1 MIADITA
8 EKSKL
13 EKLTKKITSNKSGT
27 SRKSQK
33 NHTLEAQ
40 SPSPPP
46 ATALATALAT
56 APAPT
61 TISNAIGDATGD
73 ATDDATNAVSVSTS
87 TISDKLQ
94 LNPNDFQKVPKATI
108 MRILE
113 LLKNYVNM
121 DKSFRLKHESLK
133 TLYTAYLDLYK
144 KYKATGAA
152 NSNGAEN
159 ENTSSSNSETVDTTK
174 HDSMLKNIHSEMKDN
189 NSNLYR
195 ERLLILKKIKEHPE
209 IQQETKDKLCGRLIA
224 IFKAP
229 PIPEYKPLALLSRG
243 GNDDP
248 IYGEEKIAVSELDS
262 AYLQKHNELMTVFK
276 AYQNLY
282 TKVLNYKEQLEK
294 YKKLPTG
301 SSISRC
307 EMEKMLKDQR
317 FVMDTIDKMQDNL
330 VSNKVL
336 TDSEKVLIT
345 PVASNPDNMNAF
357 NDTMRNQ
364 IKHIIERQVDIN
376 PNTKSKI
383 ENLLKQYQ
391 TCDSNDEFCR
401 SGREILLLKKITK

>member
-8 EKSKL
+8 EKTKL
-13 EKLTKKITSNKSGT
+13 EKLTKKITNNKSSP

-33 NHTLEAQ
+33 NHILEAQ

-46 ATALATALAT
+46 A
-56 APAPT
+56 PAP
-61 TISNAIGDATGD
+61 SPSPQQQPGSD
-73 ATDDATNAVSVSTS
+73 TS
-87 TISDKLQ
+87 SIETKLQ

-133 TLYTAYLDLYK
+133 TLYNAYLDLYK
-144 KYKATGAA
+144 KYKATGA
-152 NSNGAEN
+152 
-159 ENTSSSNSETVDTTK
+159 SNSDVISNASKSESTAEGASN
-174 HDSMLKNIHSEMKDN
+174 HEGMLKNIHTEMKDN

-229 PIPEYKPLALLSRG
+229 PIPEYKPLALLPKG
-243 GNDDP
+243 GNDDS
-248 IYGEEKIAVSELDS
+248 IYREEKISVSELDN

-317 FVMDTIDKMQDNL
+317 FVMDMIDKMQDNL

-336 TDSEKVLIT
+336 TDSEKVLVT

-364 IKHIIERQVDIN
+364 IKHIIDRQVDIN
-376 PNTKSKI
+376 PGTKSKI

-391 TCDSNDEFCR
+391 TCDSNDEFCK

>member
-8 EKSKL
+8 EKTKL
-13 EKLTKKITSNKSGT
+13 EKLTKKITNNKSSP

-33 NHTLEAQ
+33 NHILEAQ
-40 SPSPPP
+40 SPPP
-46 ATALATALAT
+46 APATTSNTTSDSAANTAEK
-56 APAPT
+56 
-61 TISNAIGDATGD
+61 SMN
-73 ATDDATNAVSVSTS
+73 STLE
-87 TISDKLQ
+87 TKLQ

-133 TLYTAYLDLYK
+133 TLYNAYLDLYK
-144 KYKATGAA
+144 KYKATGA
-152 NSNGAEN
+152 
-159 ENTSSSNSETVDTTK
+159 SNSDVNFNASKSETTVEGASN
-174 HDSMLKNIHSEMKDN
+174 HEGMLKNIHTEMKDN

-229 PIPEYKPLALLSRG
+229 PIPEYKPLALLPKG
-243 GNDDP
+243 GNDDS
-248 IYGEEKIAVSELDS
+248 IYGEEKISVSELDN

-317 FVMDTIDKMQDNL
+317 FVMDMIDKMQDNL

-336 TDSEKVLIT
+336 TDSEKVLVT

-364 IKHIIERQVDIN
+364 IKHIIDRQVDIN

-391 TCDSNDEFCR
+391 TCDSNDEFCK

>member
-1 MIADITA
+1 MDLDKMIADITA
-8 EKSKL
+8 EKNKL
-13 EKLTKKITSNKSGT
+13 DKLTKKISNHKSRSIGT
-27 SRKSQK
+27 GTTKKSQM
-33 NHTLEAQ
+33 HVPLEAE
-40 SPSPPP
+40 SPPP
-46 ATALATALAT
+46 EKLE
-56 APAPT
+56 
-61 TISNAIGDATGD
+61 
-73 ATDDATNAVSVSTS
+73 SVIKQDSS
-87 TISDKLQ
+87 IHKKLQ
-94 LNPNDFQKVPKATI
+94 LETNDFQKVPKTTI

-133 TLYTAYLDLYK
+133 TLYNAYLDLYK

-152 NSNGAEN
+152 NTNTNTNNGELIISGEGAGEG
-159 ENTSSSNSETVDTTK
+159 EDASK
-174 HDSMLKNIHSEMKDN
+174 HESMLKNIHTEMRDN

-195 ERLLILKKIKEHPE
+195 ERLLILKKIREHPE
-209 IQQETKDKLCGRLIA
+209 IQQATKDKLCGRLIA

-229 PIPEYKPLALLSRG
+229 PIPEYKPLALLARS

-248 IYGEEKIAVSELDS
+248 IYGEEKIAVSELDH

-282 TKVLNYKEQLEK
+282 AKVLNYKEQLEK

-317 FVMDTIDKMQDNL
+317 FVMDMIDKMQDNL
-330 VSNKVL
+330 VNNKVL

-364 IKHIIERQVDIN
+364 IKHIIDRQVDIN
-376 PNTKSKI
+376 PTTKSKI

-391 TCDSNDEFCR
+391 TCDSNDEFCK

>member
-8 EKSKL
+8 EKTKL
-13 EKLTKKITSNKSGT
+13 EKLTKKITNHKSGS

-46 ATALATALAT
+46 APATTSNTTSDSAVNTAEK
-56 APAPT
+56 
-61 TISNAIGDATGD
+61 SMN
-73 ATDDATNAVSVSTS
+73 STLE
-87 TISDKLQ
+87 TKLQ
-94 LNPNDFQKVPKATI
+94 LSPNDFQKVPKETI

-133 TLYTAYLDLYK
+133 TLYNAYLDLYK
-144 KYKATGAA
+144 KYKATGASNSDV
-152 NSNGAEN
+152 NSNA
-159 ENTSSSNSETVDTTK
+159 SKSETTAEGASN
-174 HDSMLKNIHSEMKDN
+174 HQGMLKNIHTEMKDN

-229 PIPEYKPLALLSRG
+229 PIPEYKPLALLPKG

-248 IYGEEKIAVSELDS
+248 VYGDEKISVGELDN

-317 FVMDTIDKMQDNL
+317 FVMDMIDKMQDNL

-336 TDSEKVLIT
+336 TDSEKVLVT

-364 IKHIIERQVDIN
+364 IRHIIDRRVDIN

-383 ENLLKQYQ
+383 ENLLSQYQ
-391 TCDSNDEFCR
+391 KCDSNDEFCK

>member
-1 MIADITA
+1 LQSHIAKMDLDAMIADITA

-13 EKLTKKITSNKSGT
+13 EKLTKKITNNKSGL
-27 SRKSQK
+27 SKKSQK
-33 NHTLEAQ
+33 NHILEAQ
-40 SPSPPP
+40 SPQQIP
-46 ATALATALAT
+46 
-56 APAPT
+56 APAPAHT
-61 TISNAIGDATGD
+61 TTSNSAP
-73 ATDDATNAVSVSTS
+73 VSS
-87 TISDKLQ
+87 ISDKLQ
-94 LNPNDFQKVPKATI
+94 LSPNDFQKVPKATI
-108 MRILE
+108 IRILE

-144 KYKATGAA
+144 KYKATSAA
-152 NSNGAEN
+152 STTNSTEAKNA
-159 ENTSSSNSETVDTTK
+159 SSNEMGDAAAK
-174 HDSMLKNIHSEMKDN
+174 HEVMIKNIHTEMKDN

-229 PIPEYKPLALLSRG
+229 PIPEYKPLALLPRG

-248 IYGEEKIAVSELDS
+248 IYGDEKIAVSELDN

-282 TKVLNYKEQLEK
+282 TKVLHYKEELEK
-294 YKKLPTG
+294 YKSLPTG

-317 FVMDTIDKMQDNL
+317 FVMDMIDKMQDNL

-391 TCDSNDEFCR
+391 TCDSNDEFCK

>member
-1 MIADITA
+1 MIADISA
-8 EKSKL
+8 EKNKL
-13 EKLTKKITSNKSGT
+13 EKLTKKITNNKSSS

-33 NHTLEAQ
+33 NHILEAQ
-40 SPSPPP
+40 SPSPSPPPPP
-46 ATALATALAT
+46 A
-56 APAPT
+56 P
-61 TISNAIGDATGD
+61 DAS
-73 ATDDATNAVSVSTS
+73 SVET
-87 TISDKLQ
+87 KLQ
-94 LNPNDFQKVPKATI
+94 LSPSDFQKVPKATI

-133 TLYTAYLDLYK
+133 TLYNAYLDLYK
-144 KYKATGAA
+144 KYKASGAA
-152 NSNGAEN
+152 NSTGTEN
-159 ENTSSSNSETVDTTK
+159 ESINSSSETGTGEVSK
-174 HDSMLKNIHSEMKDN
+174 HEGMLKNIHSEMKDN

-229 PIPEYKPLALLSRG
+229 PIPEYKPLALLPRG

-317 FVMDTIDKMQDNL
+317 FVMDMIDKMQDNL
-330 VSNKVL
+330 VSNKIL
-336 TDSEKVLIT
+336 TDSEKVLVT

-364 IKHIIERQVDIN
+364 IKHIIDRQVDIN
-376 PNTKSKI
+376 PGTKSKI

-391 TCDSNDEFCR
+391 TCDSNDEFCK

>member
-8 EKSKL
+8 EKTKL
-13 EKLTKKITSNKSGT
+13 EKLTKKIASNNKSGT

-33 NHTLEAQ
+33 HLEAQ
-40 SPSPPP
+40 SPSPTPTSAPIP
-46 ATALATALAT
+46 AS
-56 APAPT
+56 AP
-61 TISNAIGDATGD
+61 IES
-73 ATDDATNAVSVSTS
+73 
-87 TISDKLQ
+87 KLQ
-94 LNPNDFQKVPKATI
+94 LSPSDFQKVPKATI

-133 TLYTAYLDLYK
+133 TLYNAYLDLYK
-144 KYKATGAA
+144 KYKATGAENA
-152 NSNGAEN
+152 NATSGLE
-159 ENTSSSNSETVDTTK
+159 TISSSNTGAN
-174 HDSMLKNIHSEMKDN
+174 HDSMLKNIHKEMKDN

-229 PIPEYKPLALLSRG
+229 PIPEYKPLALLSKG

-248 IYGEEKIAVSELDS
+248 IYGEEKISVSELDD

-282 TKVLNYKEQLEK
+282 SKVLDYKEQLEK

-317 FVMDTIDKMQDNL
+317 FVMDMIDKMQDNL
-330 VSNKVL
+330 VNNKIL
-336 TDSEKVLIT
+336 SDSEKVLIT

-364 IKHIIERQVDIN
+364 IRHIIERRVDIS
-376 PNTKSKI
+376 PNTKDKI

-391 TCDSNDEFCR
+391 KCDSNDEFCK

>member
-8 EKSKL
+8 EKTKL
-13 EKLTKKITSNKSGT
+13 EKLTKKITNNKSSP

-33 NHTLEAQ
+33 NHILEAQ

-46 ATALATALAT
+46 AP
-56 APAPT
+56 APAPAQQPG
-61 TISNAIGDATGD
+61 SD
-73 ATDDATNAVSVSTS
+73 TS
-87 TISDKLQ
+87 SIETKLQ

-133 TLYTAYLDLYK
+133 TLYNAYLDLYK
-144 KYKATGAA
+144 KYKATGASNSDV
-152 NSNGAEN
+152 NSNASKSESTVEGA
-159 ENTSSSNSETVDTTK
+159 SNHEG
-174 HDSMLKNIHSEMKDN
+174 MLKNIHTEMKDN

-229 PIPEYKPLALLSRG
+229 PIPEYKPLALLPKG
-243 GNDDP
+243 GNDDS
-248 IYGEEKIAVSELDS
+248 IYGEEKISVSELDN

-317 FVMDTIDKMQDNL
+317 FVMDMIDKMQDNL

-336 TDSEKVLIT
+336 TDSEKVLVT

-364 IKHIIERQVDIN
+364 IKHIIDRQVDIN

-391 TCDSNDEFCR
+391 TCDSNDEFCK

>member
-1 MIADITA
+1 MDLDAMIADITA

-13 EKLTKKITSNKSGT
+13 EKLTKKITNNKSG
-27 SRKSQK
+27 SSKKSQK
-33 NHTLEAQ
+33 NNTLEAQ
-40 SPSPPP
+40 SPLPSPLPSP
-46 ATALATALAT
+46 LQDE
-56 APAPT
+56 T
-61 TISNAIGDATGD
+61 TISN
-73 ATDDATNAVSVSTS
+73 
-87 TISDKLQ
+87 KLQ
-94 LNPNDFQKVPKATI
+94 LSPNDFQKVPKETI
-108 MRILE
+108 IRILD

-152 NSNGAEN
+152 NTNASESVKTGLIEGDGERAVEGAVEGA
-159 ENTSSSNSETVDTTK
+159 VAK
-174 HDSMLKNIHSEMKDN
+174 HESMLKNIHSEMKDN

-209 IQQETKDKLCGRLIA
+209 IHQETKDKLCGRLIA

-229 PIPEYKPLALLSRG
+229 PIPEYKPLALLPRG
-243 GNDDP
+243 GNEDP
-248 IYGEEKIAVSELDS
+248 IYGDEKIAVSELDN

-282 TKVLNYKEQLEK
+282 AKVLNYKEQLEK
-294 YKKLPTG
+294 YKSLPTG

-317 FVMDTIDKMQDNL
+317 FVMDMIDKMQDNL
-330 VSNKVL
+330 VSNKIL
-336 TDSEKVLIT
+336 TDSERVLVT

-391 TCDSNDEFCR
+391 TCDSNDEFCK

>member
-1 MIADITA
+1 MDLDKMIADITA

-13 EKLTKKITSNKSGT
+13 DKLTKKFAGHRESVITRT
-27 SRKSQK
+27 PSRTHK
-33 NHTLEAQ
+33 NNSPEAEAPST
-40 SPSPPP
+40 SPSPPHQP
-46 ATALATALAT
+46 TSALTEKD
-56 APAPT
+56 
-61 TISNAIGDATGD
+61 S
-73 ATDDATNAVSVSTS
+73 TNKHMQN
-87 TISDKLQ
+87 KLQ
-94 LNPNDFQKVPKATI
+94 LNTNDFQKVPKTTI
-108 MRILE
+108 IRILE

-121 DKSFRLKHESLK
+121 DKSFRLKHDSLK
-133 TLYTAYLDLYK
+133 TLYNAYLDLYK
-144 KYKATGAA
+144 KYKATGSVNTNTNA
-152 NSNGAEN
+152 NNGELIIAGEGAG
-159 ENTSSSNSETVDTTK
+159 EDVSK
-174 HDSMLKNIHSEMKDN
+174 HESMLKNIHTEMRDN

-195 ERLLILKKIKEHPE
+195 ERLLILKKIREHPE
-209 IQQETKDKLCGRLIA
+209 IQKATKDKLCGRLIA

-229 PIPEYKPLALLSRG
+229 PIPEYKPLALLAKGS
-243 GNDDP
+243 NEDP
-248 IYGEEKIAVSELDS
+248 IYGDEKISVSELDH

-282 TKVLNYKEQLEK
+282 KKVLNYKEQLEK

-317 FVMDTIDKMQDNL
+317 FVMDMIDKMQDNL

-336 TDSEKVLIT
+336 TDSEKVLVT

-364 IKHIIERQVDIN
+364 IKHIIDRQVDIN
-376 PNTKSKI
+376 PSTKSKI

-391 TCDSNDEFCR
+391 TCDSNDEFCK

>member
-1 MIADITA
+1 
-8 EKSKL
+8 
-13 EKLTKKITSNKSGT
+13 
-27 SRKSQK
+27 
-33 NHTLEAQ
+33 
-40 SPSPPP
+40 
-46 ATALATALAT
+46 
-56 APAPT
+56 
-61 TISNAIGDATGD
+61 
-73 ATDDATNAVSVSTS
+73 
-87 TISDKLQ
+87 
-94 LNPNDFQKVPKATI
+94 

-133 TLYTAYLDLYK
+133 TLYNAYLDLYK
-144 KYKATGAA
+144 KYKATGA
-152 NSNGAEN
+152 
-159 ENTSSSNSETVDTTK
+159 SNSDVNFNASKSETTVEGASN
-174 HDSMLKNIHSEMKDN
+174 HEGMLKNIHTEMKDN

-229 PIPEYKPLALLSRG
+229 PIPEYKPLALLPKG
-243 GNDDP
+243 GNDDS
-248 IYGEEKIAVSELDS
+248 IYGEEKISVSELDN

-317 FVMDTIDKMQDNL
+317 FVMDMIDKMQDNL

-336 TDSEKVLIT
+336 TDSEKVLVT

-364 IKHIIERQVDIN
+364 IKHIIDRQVDIN

-391 TCDSNDEFCR
+391 TCDSNDEFCK